1 MTFTTGLTV
10 SRRLHDEVV
19 GPALRGT
26 PYAAARV
33 DTGSDVLG
41 FDTARSMDHD
51 WGPRLQVFV
60 AGRADVPAA
69 RAAIDAALPATFHG
83 LPTRPSGDGGER
95 PGVSVEPLD
104 DYLSDSLAVDDPARP
119 TTGDWLA
126 LPTQRLAEFTGGAVF
141 HDDLGGLTAARAALA
156 WYPDDLWRYVLAA
169 QWTRIDQEEP
179 FVGRCGEAGDD
190 LGSRIVA
197 ARLAR
202 DLMRLFLLLERRY
215 PPYAKWLGT
224 AFARLP
230 GAPRAAL
237 ATALGATGWRER
249 EAALVAAAI
258 RAGER
263 TNEVLGTAVDPTPG
277 RFHDRPYT
285 VLGSARF
292 AAALTAKITDAGLR
306 DRPPVGA
313 VDQFVDSTDVLSH
326 VGRARAAARGFEGPR
341 SGPNDR

>member
-1 MTFTTGLTV
+1 MTFTPGLTV

-19 GPALRGT
+19 GPALRGK

-60 AGRADVPAA
+60 AGKADVAAA
-69 RAAIDAALPATFHG
+69 RAVIDAALPATFHG
-83 LPTRPSGDGGER
+83 LPTRPHADGGQLL
-95 PGVSVEPLD
+95 GVTVDPLD
-104 DYLSDSLAVDDPARP
+104 DYLRDSLGIKETP
-119 TTGDWLA
+119 TTEDWLA
-126 LPTQRLAEFTGGAVF
+126 LPTQRVAEFTGGAVF

-156 WYPDDLWRYVLAA
+156 WYPDDVWRYVLAA

-215 PPYAKWLGT
+215 PPYTKWLGT

-230 GAPRAAL
+230 GAPHTQLAAAL
-237 ATALGATGWRER
+237 AATGWRER
-249 EAALVAAAI
+249 ERHLVAAAST
-258 RAGER
+258 AGER

-277 RFHDRPYT
+277 RFHHRPYT
-285 VLGSARF
+285 VLGGARY
-292 AAALTAKITDAGLR
+292 AAALTAKITDPGLR
-306 DRPPVGA
+306 DRPLVGA

-326 VGRARAAARGFEGPR
+326 VGRARAAARGFEGPPA
-341 SGPNDR
+341 GPNDR

>member
-1 MTFTTGLTV
+1 
-10 SRRLHDEVV
+10 LHDEIV
-19 GPALRGT
+19 GPALHGRS
-26 PYAAARV
+26 YAAARV

-60 AGRADVPAA
+60 ADREAVPAV
-69 RAAIDAALPATFHG
+69 RATVDAALPATFHG
-83 LPTRPSGDGGER
+83 LPTRPHGNGGECL
-95 PGVSVEPLD
+95 GVTVDPLD
-104 DYLSDSLAVDDPARP
+104 DYLRASLAVGDPARP
-119 TTGDWLA
+119 TTADWLA

-156 WYPDDLWRYVLAA
+156 FYPNDVWRYVLAA

-230 GAPRAAL
+230 GVPHAAL
-237 ATALGATGWRER
+237 AAALAAGDWRER
-249 EAALVAAAI
+249 ERHLVAAAG

-263 TNEVLGTAVDPTPG
+263 TNEVLGTAIDPTPG
-277 RFHDRPYT
+277 RFHDRPYA

-292 AAALTAKITDAGLR
+292 AAALTAKITDVELR

>member
-1 MTFTTGLTV
+1 MTFTPGLAV
-10 SRRLHDEVV
+10 SRRLHDQVV
-19 GPALRGT
+19 GPALRGR

-41 FDTARSMDHD
+41 FDTTRSMDHD

-60 AGRADVPAA
+60 ADRNAAAGA

-83 LPTRPSGDGGER
+83 LPTRPSADGGER
-95 PGVSVEPLD
+95 LGVTVDALD
-104 DYLSDSLAVDDPARP
+104 DYLRDSLGLADPARP
-119 TTGDWLA
+119 TTTEWLA

-141 HDDLGGLTAARAALA
+141 HDGLGGLTAARAALA
-156 WYPDDLWRYVLAA
+156 CYPDDVWRYVLAA

-202 DLMRLFLLLERRY
+202 DLMRLWLLLERRY

-230 GAPRAAL
+230 GAPHDALTAAL
-237 ATALGATGWRER
+237 AATDWRER
-249 EAALVAAAI
+249 ERHLVAAAV

-263 TNEVLGTAVDPTPG
+263 TNEVLGTAVDPTPV

-285 VLGSARF
+285 VLGAARF
-292 AAALTAKITDAGLR
+292 AAALTATITDPGLR

-313 VDQFVDSTDVLSH
+313 VDQFVDSTDVLAH
-326 VGRARAAARGFEGPR
+326 VGRARAAAGGFEGPR
-341 SGPNDR
+341 SGPNER